1 MENRLSSF
9 PSEDNRSGCQRTT
22 KHEYKYC
29 HICAVACLGCCIL
42 LLICC
47 SGIMILILSR
57 IIYTG
62 ISVIAIITVVSGIS
76 VIAAVTIIFTL
87 CCYTQFCGCILCCI
101 LIIAYGNNFDLISLT
116 GFKTSIV
123 YPVASAGIYV
133 TYSFPFT

>member
-76 VIAAVTIIFTL
+76 VIAIITVVSGISVIAAVTIIFTL

-101 LIIAYGNNFDLISLT
+101 LIIAYGNNF
-116 GFKTSIV
+116 
-123 YPVASAGIYV
+123 GIYV